1 MHLLFEEA
9 GKSCFNPP
17 EERLKKLQKWV
28 ENTKTANRGVGNL
41 EARSNQYNKAE
52 QLLTFYVF
60 APLVLSPN
68 KVGLVNRALSLAG
81 VSPYEENVAD
91 VGLERLYAQPKG
103 YLKWLKGNMDAHPV
117 RYISEDA
124 KKHRPNQPLE
134 SRTHV
139 DAFIETDKLL
149 IFFEVKFTADIS
161 HSTAYNPT
169 RNQLSRLI
177 DVGLDLNEH
186 NGKEVLII
194 LTSPRAIYEK
204 RSRLYYYKI
213 QEYINPELIREDIV
227 WRPLPQIR
235 DNVLA
240 VRWIAIEDLIDVFY
254 QDFVHKE
261 KDEALKFFKERN
273 LCTT

>member
-9 GKSCFNPP
+9 VKGCFNPP
-17 EERLKKLQKWV
+17 EERLKKLQNWV
-28 ENTKTANRGVGNL
+28 ENAKKARAIGNL
-41 EARSNQYNKAE
+41 EAFLNQYDKAE
-52 QLLTFYVF
+52 ELLTFYVF
-60 APLVLSPN
+60 APLVLSLN

-91 VGLERLYAQPKG
+91 VGLERLYAPPNG
-103 YLKWLKGNMDAHPV
+103 YLKWLKDNIDVHPV
-117 RYISEDA
+117 RYVREGA
-124 KKHRPNQPLE
+124 KKHRVNEPLE

-149 IFFEVKFTADIS
+149 ILFEVKLTADVS

-194 LTSPRAIYEK
+194 LTTPRTIYEK

-213 QEYINPELIREDIV
+213 EEYANPELIREDIV

-240 VRWIAIEDLIDVFY
+240 VRWIALEDLIDVFY
-254 QDFVHKE
+254 QDFIHKD

-273 LCTT
+273 LFRT